1 MSGARSKPHSD
12 RIDPAGR
19 PPRLYLSVICL
30 IGIYVLIEAA
40 LFLGDIGA
48 INVPRF
54 RATVYEYGGFWPGIL
69 GNWEPNYPAQPW
81 LMFLTY
87 GFLHSGWIHLIV
99 NMITLGTVAPIVLD
113 RVGFWKSALI
123 YALSILGGAVGFAL
137 LSDTFR
143 PMVGASGALFGLVG
157 AIIAWEYVDRF
168 TFQARMWPVL
178 RAIGI
183 LILLNIVLYF
193 AMDRLLAWEAHL
205 GGFIAGWFGALLV
218 DPRSRDLDGLDD

>member
-1 MSGARSKPHSD
+1 MNEKHPSEDKSPSTSVIHYPSV
-12 RIDPAGR
+12 IILIS
-19 PPRLYLSVICL
+19 LYLA
-30 IGIYVLIEAA
+30 IEAV
-40 LFLGDIGA
+40 LVLGDLGLFE
-48 INVPRF
+48 VPRF

-69 GNWEPNYPAQPW
+69 GDWEPNYSAQPW

-87 GFLHSGWIHLIV
+87 GFLHSGWVHLVV
-99 NMITLGTVAPIVLD
+99 NMITLGSIAPVVLD
-113 RVGFWKSALI
+113 RVGFKKSALI
-123 YALSILGGAVGFAL
+123 YGISILGGAAGFAL

-178 RAIGI
+178 RAVAL
-183 LILLNIVLYF
+183 LIALNIVLYF

-205 GGFIAGWFGALLV
+205 GGFVAGWIGALLV
-218 DPRSRDLDGLDD
+218 DPRGRDFDDLDD

>member
-1 MSGARSKPHSD
+1 
-12 RIDPAGR
+12 
-19 PPRLYLSVICL
+19 
-30 IGIYVLIEAA
+30 
-40 LFLGDIGA
+40 
-48 INVPRF
+48 
-54 RATVYEYGGFWPGIL
+54 
-69 GNWEPNYPAQPW
+69 
-81 LMFLTY
+81 
-87 GFLHSGWIHLIV
+87 
-99 NMITLGTVAPIVLD
+99 MITLGTVAPIVLD